1 MIERLRGDCHLAA
14 GTVEVQGEA
23 LAVVEEE
30 ERTAGRCSL
39 MDRTHAKLMLYA
51 ISGAHEFCIFLV

>member
-1 MIERLRGDCHLAA
+1 ME
-14 GTVEVQGEA
+14 GEA

-39 MDRTHAKLMLYA
+39 MDRTHAEFMFYA
-51 ISGAHEFCIFLV
+51 VSGSHEFCVFLV